1 MGIYSKT
8 RDYFR
13 KLIYLNKLQ
22 KQYGTTFPELTKKTP
37 LDFVQHSAPLVSI
50 IIPFYNQY
58 EYTLNCLYSIAENL
72 PEVSFEIILIDDKSS
87 ENCDFS
93 FVNNITILRNEEN
106 LGFLRSVNKGVS
118 FAKGN
123 YIYLLNNDTKV
134 HQGFLDE
141 LLLVY
146 RNFDN
151 VGAVGSMLLNMDGT
165 LQEAGSFFL
174 HDHTPTQIANKKI
187 YAPEINYVY
196 RVDYC
201 SGCSLLFKKTNDDGV
216 LNLFDEQFAPA
227 YFEDA
232 DLCFHLRHSQG
243 KEIYYTPFS
252 KVTHYNGVSYNSKE
266 KTDNTKEELFT
277 KNHNIFRTKWGTIL
291 NNISAKSKWERM
303 EELYG
308 DKHIVFFHVRPPQ
321 FDNNSGELRLTEII
335 KTYLKLGYNTSLI
348 APKNRIKDR
357 YNAYFQR
364 LGVRV
369 YYAYTPIADLTFFM
383 RRFVKDNPLVWF
395 SASDMFVKYYAFA
408 RKHFPYSK
416 TIFDMVDVHHLRY
429 QRALEVSPNN
439 KKYKRRYKRYYKYE
453 KRAANQCDIVV
464 AISDDEM
471 EYMTQ
476 FSPEAKLLVISNI
489 HYVKVHQ
496 KDTPS
501 FEERTGLLF
510 IGSTHHPNIDAIHF
524 LKDEILPEVWK
535 SHPDIELH
543 IVGDVKN
550 VFKDVNHPKIK
561 FHGYIPDITTL
572 FMNHRIMVAP
582 LRYGAGVKGKIGQAF
597 EYFLPV
603 VTSSTGAEGM
613 FLKHEKN
620 ALLADNGKDFAQ
632 QIIKLYNDKDTWLK
646 LQNNSEDSLLPFSI
660 QTLIEK
666 LKVIED
672 L

>member
-1 MGIYSKT
+1 
-8 RDYFR
+8 
-13 KLIYLNKLQ
+13 
-22 KQYGTTFPELTKKTP
+22 
-37 LDFVQHSAPLVSI
+37 
-50 IIPFYNQY
+50 
-58 EYTLNCLYSIAENL
+58 
-72 PEVSFEIILIDDKSS
+72 
-87 ENCDFS
+87 
-93 FVNNITILRNEEN
+93 
-106 LGFLRSVNKGVS
+106 
-118 FAKGN
+118 
-123 YIYLLNNDTKV
+123 
-134 HQGFLDE
+134 
-141 LLLVY
+141 
-146 RNFDN
+146 
-151 VGAVGSMLLNMDGT
+151 
-165 LQEAGSFFL
+165 
-174 HDHTPTQIANKKI
+174 
-187 YAPEINYVY
+187 
-196 RVDYC
+196 
-201 SGCSLLFKKTNDDGV
+201 
-216 LNLFDEQFAPA
+216 
-227 YFEDA
+227 
-232 DLCFHLRHSQG
+232 
-243 KEIYYTPFS
+243 
-252 KVTHYNGVSYNSKE
+252 
-266 KTDNTKEELFT
+266 
-277 KNHNIFRTKWGTIL
+277 
-291 NNISAKSKWERM
+291 M

-439 KKYKRRYKRYYKYE
+439 KKYMSRYKRYYKYE

-535 SHPDIELH
+535 SHPD
-543 IVGDVKN
+543 
-550 VFKDVNHPKIK
+550 
-561 FHGYIPDITTL
+561 
-572 FMNHRIMVAP
+572 
-582 LRYGAGVKGKIGQAF
+582 
-597 EYFLPV
+597 
-603 VTSSTGAEGM
+603 
-613 FLKHEKN
+613 
-620 ALLADNGKDFAQ
+620 
-632 QIIKLYNDKDTWLK
+632 
-646 LQNNSEDSLLPFSI
+646 
-660 QTLIEK
+660 
-666 LKVIED
+666 
-672 L
+672 